1 MLDKIKNFLN
11 IPEIDEDEDDF
22 YEEDYEDEEY
32 TPRTSRRDTVKSSTS
47 RQTQQKQSSSRG
59 YSNINSSRNDTQ
71 KRERAGR
78 SDRFNGGSKV
88 VPMKNT
94 RPSELSIYKPTSIED
109 SKEIC
114 NILIGGSPVVVNLEG
129 FDSTEAQRIMDFIC
143 GCIHAL
149 DGTLSQ
155 ISNYIFIF
163 APSGVDI
170 HGDISID
177 TDSVPVFNK
186 K

>member
-1 MLDKIKNFLN
+1 MKTISRRS
-11 IPEIDEDEDDF
+11 
-22 YEEDYEDEEY
+22 DYEDEEY
-32 TPRTSRRDTVKSSTS
+32 TPRTSRRDTVKSSAS
-47 RQTQQKQSSSRG
+47 RQTQQKQSSSRKG
-59 YSNINSSRNDTQ
+59 YSNINSSRNDT
-71 KRERAGR
+71 RERAGR
-78 SDRFNGGSKV
+78 SDGLNGGSKV

-149 DGTLSQ
+149 DGTLGQ

>member
-22 YEEDYEDEEY
+22 YEDDYEDEEY
-32 TPRTSRRDTVKSSTS
+32 TPRTSRRDTMKSSAS
-47 RQTQQKQSSSRG
+47 RQIQQKQSSSRG
-59 YSNINSSRNDTQ
+59 YSNI
-71 KRERAGR
+71 
-78 SDRFNGGSKV
+78 
-88 VPMKNT
+88 
-94 RPSELSIYKPTSIED
+94 
-109 SKEIC
+109 
-114 NILIGGSPVVVNLEG
+114 IGGSPVVVNLEG